1 MSLREDFISFL
12 SFVPNEEQLQLID
25 ELIAFLLSVD
35 SQSVFLLKGHAGTGK
50 TSVVSALIRLMKSY
64 NQKTMLLAPT
74 GRAAKVM
81 SSYSDAPAYTIHKKI
96 YQQKRM
102 GEAEFNLAFNSHHHT
117 LFIVDEASMIAN
129 GTTMESIYGSGRLL
143 DDLMQYVYG
152 GQGCRMILVGD
163 DAQLAPVGTLESP
176 AMNKDYLRGYGL
188 NVSVFELK
196 QVARQSLN
204 SGILSNATKIRS
216 LHENF
221 SKVDLPKFHLDNFD
235 DILKI
240 SGSEIVE
247 KLSFAYDSVGMQD
260 TIVVCRSNKQAS
272 IYNRGIRSQVLL
284 KEEEI
289 GAGDL
294 IIVNKNNYF
303 WGKDYEGFEFIA
315 NGDIAEVI
323 RVKKHHELYGL
334 HFVDLYVRFLD
345 YDYELDVRI
354 LLDFLY
360 ADTPEEMKS
369 LSERL
374 YQSVE
379 EDYADIP
386 NKRDR
391 ILQMKQDPFFN
402 ALQVKFA
409 YAITCHKAQGGQWDT
424 VFLDQGSL
432 SLGLTDDYYRWL
444 YTALTRT
451 KKQLFLVNFPKQ
463 CF

>member
-1 MSLREDFISFL
+1 M
-12 SFVPNEEQLQLID
+12 
-25 ELIAFLLSVD
+25 
-35 SQSVFLLKGHAGTGK
+35 
-50 TSVVSALIRLMKSY
+50 
-64 NQKTMLLAPT
+64 
-74 GRAAKVM
+74 
-81 SSYSDAPAYTIHKKI
+81 
-96 YQQKRM
+96 
-102 GEAEFNLAFNSHHHT
+102 
-117 LFIVDEASMIAN
+117 
-129 GTTMESIYGSGRLL
+129 
-143 DDLMQYVYG
+143 
-152 GQGCRMILVGD
+152 
-163 DAQLAPVGTLESP
+163 
-176 AMNKDYLRGYGL
+176 
-188 NVSVFELK
+188 
-196 QVARQSLN
+196 
-204 SGILSNATKIRS
+204 
-216 LHENF
+216 
-221 SKVDLPKFHLDNFD
+221 
-235 DILKI
+235 
-240 SGSEIVE
+240 
-247 KLSFAYDSVGMQD
+247 
-260 TIVVCRSNKQAS
+260 
-272 IYNRGIRSQVLL
+272 L

-444 YTALTRT
+444 YTALTRA